1 MSRST
6 TQVTSMTEQE
16 KGKITD
22 RRSALVEDFTD
33 DEEYIFKCNFCRFRC
48 RTIKSLDFHLWSDHL
63 TQNEEKK
70 RKKHTSNA
78 VDINNKDI
86 QKLL

>member
-6 TQVTSMTEQE
+6 THLTEQG
-16 KGKITD
+16 KDKITD
-22 RRSALVEDFTD
+22 QRSALVEDVVG

-48 RTIKSLDFHLWSDHL
+48 RTIKSLDFHLWLDHL
-63 TQNEEKK
+63 AQNEEKN
-70 RKKHTSNA
+70 RMKHTSNA

-86 QKLL
+86 QKLS

>member
-6 TQVTSMTEQE
+6 THLTEQE
-16 KGKITD
+16 KDKITD
-22 RRSALVEDFTD
+22 QRNALVEESVD

-48 RTIKSLDFHLWSDHL
+48 RTIKSLDFHLWLDHL
-63 TQNEEKK
+63 AQNEEKN
-70 RKKHTSNA
+70 RMKHTSNA